1 MKYVKK
7 PIAIEAI
14 QLPNSG
20 RHREFEDWYA
30 DTPDWFKQAMF
41 ELKVMFDPINN
52 AGLYIKT
59 LEGEML
65 CKWGNYLICSI
76 KGELYPCR
84 RDIFE
89 ETYEQYEEE

>member
-1 MKYVKK
+1 
-7 PIAIEAI
+7 
-14 QLPNSG
+14 
-20 RHREFEDWYA
+20 
-30 DTPDWFKQAMF
+30 MF

-65 CKWGNYLICSI
+65 CKWDNYLIRGI

-89 ETYEQYEEE
+89 ETYEEYKE